1 MVECKL
7 KFFFICLIKIHR
19 NAHCHCLLFISF
31 KISLNICARFVDFFT
46 TKNFQDHG
54 HPCVSGDAPS
64 VSVMPEQFIEMLL
77 FL

>member
-1 MVECKL
+1 MFDKNSSERSL
-7 KFFFICLIKIHR
+7 SLPIIHFIQNFFEY
-19 NAHCHCLLFISF
+19 
-31 KISLNICARFVDFFT
+31 CARLVDFFT